1 MLGSIL
7 PLSNIPALT
16 LLFQTFDGSMASDW
30 HIHHLVA
37 LSPLLGQTPA
47 QGCLSYSLTWGP
59 QKLSFLEVLQEEEEE
74 ITWGPTNLIAN
85 DHLDNSGRILPSSG

>member
-1 MLGSIL
+1 MYVCVGGALAIECIISPMLGSIL

-47 QGCLSYSLTWGP
+47 QGCLSYSLT
-59 QKLSFLEVLQEEEEE
+59 
-74 ITWGPTNLIAN
+74 
-85 DHLDNSGRILPSSG
+85 